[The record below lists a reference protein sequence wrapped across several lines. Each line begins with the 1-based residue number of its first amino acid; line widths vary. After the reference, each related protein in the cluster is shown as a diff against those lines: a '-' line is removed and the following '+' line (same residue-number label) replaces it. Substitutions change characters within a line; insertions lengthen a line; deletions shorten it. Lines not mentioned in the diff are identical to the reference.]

1 MEEIVAWRPPAAF
14 ARRTRLPGAG
24 EVTARYDLGAVEG
37 GTHLR
42 LRWHAS
48 DPHAPLA
55 REAVAEA
62 RKSIARLR
70 EVAGILSR

>member
-1 MEEIVAWRPPAAF
+1 MEEIVAWRPPIAF

-24 EVTARYDLGAVEG
+24 EVTARYELEPVDG

-48 DPHAPLA
+48 DPDAPLA
-55 REAVAEA
+55 REAVSEA
-62 RKSIARLR
+62 RESIARLR
-70 EVAGILSR
+70 KVAGVLSR